1 MISILRQIFL
11 TIIIFLISSNIL
23 ASITSKNIYGNS
35 MSWDATEISSL
46 TYYFNP
52 SGSGD
57 LSDDELILI
66 VEEAISEWN
75 KVSIFTLKLVI
86 VNDSPQVDRNDIYFS
101 SSSEYFSENSIAAIS
116 KVTSS
121 LAGTI
126 SEADIIING
135 NSFPYSNDKTK
146 SNYLGGAITH
156 EIGHTLGI
164 GHGQVKNS
172 TMFYKLSAG
181 QYQLDEDDFNA
192 YRTKYHTVSNG
203 EITNGKEG
211 KISGWV
217 KGANDTPIFGAQVQ
231 AISLSSGKVVAASI
245 SDDDGSI
252 LLDELDYNDNYFL
265 FVSPVKYVSSLDYYF
280 QSIRSDFCS
289 GGSDYKGS
297 FFKTC
302 YAREMGKPQSISL
315 RDGYDNLEI
324 PSITIG
330 CNIDVSTDYLNA
342 RNSGSEISLEF
353 SDEKVEYAQV
363 GYFNSSELS
372 SDTAVDKYEIDLS
385 NYELAGKEVYLDI
398 KIISNQL
405 YFPLKLTALIERS
418 GHDNESYP
426 DVSEE
431 NLLNFND
438 DNSINMDIN
447 AHISL
452 SSSNSN
458 QNIIKLTISAEL
470 MSQYLENNSITDYTM
485 DDIFPDYEKFLE
497 SGNYYFLMISL
508 SELNGDE
515 YTTISIPDHPIEN
528 IQNNDKCLDGPE
540 SYTLNSLSSSIETND
555 SNSNNNDNEKSIMSC
570 GTINDIGN
578 GGNGLFSITLG
589 LFITWF
595 MRFGLRTKLYA

>member
-1 MISILRQIFL
+1 MIDILRQRLLIL
-11 TIIIFLISSNIL
+11 IIFLISSNL
-23 ASITSKNIYGNS
+23 WASITSKNIYGNS

-52 SGSGD
+52 RGGGE
-57 LSDDELILI
+57 LSDEELIAI

-86 VNDSPQVDRNDIYFS
+86 IDDSPQTDRNDIYFS
-101 SSSEYFSENSIAAIS
+101 SSSEYFSEDSIAAIS
-116 KVTSS
+116 KVSSS
-121 LAGTI
+121 LSGII

-146 SNYLGGAITH
+146 SNYLGGAIAH

-192 YRTKYHTVSNG
+192 YRSKYHTISNG

-217 KGANDTPIFGAQVQ
+217 KGSDNVPIFGAQVQ

-252 LLDELDYNDNYFL
+252 LLDELDYDDNYFL
-265 FVSPVKYVSSLDYYF
+265 FVSPTKYVSSLDYYF
-280 QSIRSDFCS
+280 QSIRADFCS
-289 GGSDYKGS
+289 GGADYKGS

-302 YAREMGKPQSISL
+302 YARETGRPQSISL
-315 RDGYDNLEI
+315 RDGYDDLEI
-324 PSITIG
+324 TSISIG
-330 CNIDVSTDYLNA
+330 CNIDVSNDYLNA
-342 RNSGSEISLEF
+342 RSSNSEISLEF
-353 SDEKVEYAQV
+353 SEEKVEYAQV
-363 GYFNSSELS
+363 GYFNSNELS
-372 SDTAVDKYEIDLS
+372 SGTAVDKYEIDLS
-385 NYELAGKEVYLDI
+385 NYELAGSEVYLDI

-418 GHDNESYP
+418 GHENESYP
-426 DVSEE
+426 EVSEE
-431 NLLNFND
+431 HLLKFND
-438 DNSINMDIN
+438 DNSINMDVK

-452 SSSNSN
+452 SSSNSD
-458 QNIIKLTISAEL
+458 QNIIKLTVSAEL
-470 MSQYLENNSITDYTM
+470 MSKYLEDNSITDYAM
-485 DDIFPDYEKFLE
+485 GDIFPDYENFLE
-497 SGNYYFLMISL
+497 NGNYYFLMISL
-508 SELNGDE
+508 SEFNGDE
-515 YTTISIPDHPIEN
+515 YTTINIPDHPMEN
-528 IQNNDKCLDGPE
+528 IQDNDKCLDGPE
-540 SYTLNSLSSSIETND
+540 SYSLNSLSSSTDTDD
-555 SNSNNNDNEKSIMSC
+555 SNSSNNDNEKSIMSC

-589 LFITWF
+589 LFLTWF
-595 MRFGLRTKLYA
+595 MTFGLRAKLYA